1 MSEATLTAPLF
12 SQTRVQI
19 GTVELPAA
27 VFSEPSRRHLMYEA
41 VLAYLAG
48 ARRGTAS
55 TKTRGEVRGGGRKPW
70 RQKGTGR
77 ARVGS
82 IRSPLWVGGGTVFG
96 PKPRSYEVNLPKQ
109 ARRVALRSALAT
121 KFRAGL
127 FMVLDRLALPE
138 PKTKHMVEVLKT
150 LQLGDG
156 ALVVLEGRDRALEL
170 ASRNLKAVKVIAAQ
184 ALNVHDVLRYRHL
197 VMTQGAL
204 AESARRL
211 GG

>member
-1 MSEATLTAPLF
+1 MSEAALSTPLF
-12 SQTRVQI
+12 SQARVQV

-27 VFSEPSRRHLMYEA
+27 VFSEPLRRHLLYEA
-41 VLAYLAG
+41 VCAYLAG

-55 TKTRGEVRGGGRKPW
+55 TKTKGEVRGGGRKPW

-96 PKPRSYEVNLPKQ
+96 PKPRSYKINLPKQ
-109 ARRVALRSALAT
+109 ARRAALRSALAT
-121 KFRAGL
+121 KFRAGF

-138 PKTKHMVEVLKT
+138 PKTKHMVEVMKT

-156 ALVVLEGRDRALEL
+156 ALVVLEGRDRVVEL
-170 ASRNLKAVKVIAAQ
+170 ASRNLKAIKVVPVQ

-197 VMTQGAL
+197 VMTQEAV
-204 AESARRL
+204 AEAARRL
-211 GG
+211 GR